1 MKDQT
6 LLKIL
11 VLKQVY
17 HSKPP
22 VCQAELKKC
31 IQQIVQ

>member
-6 LLKIL
+6 FLKNS

-31 IQQIVQ
+31 IQQIAQ